1 MNNITCIAYFNYIF
15 ICENFIEFSIF
26 FVIQRPDMGATCI
39 ITLAVVES
47 TSVLTYPFDCLS
59 VLFPGNH
66 LGVFPKLSIEKTKFA
81 SLSLSLSLSLS
92 FY

>member
-1 MNNITCIAYFNYIF
+1 MNNIICIDYFNYIF